1 MKVACEEN
9 NMDETKSANRF
20 SSRDWLTL
28 ALGIALA
35 LLWREVF
42 SLNKMTYGLP
52 ALGAAV
58 FTFAA
63 WAAVLLVL
71 GGRARWTRANIFTT
85 VIALLLAVACA
96 FQSDPLIRVGSF
108 LIISALSVLSYLS
121 LAGNSFYAITEPNAL
136 LEGLGSFFGGI
147 FKNWDKPFR
156 ALASRDG
163 SRRLNIGGVVLGALI
178 AVPLLVLV
186 ISGLSEADAVFGAI
200 FTGLFDSIFELDVAE
215 TVWDAASTLIFTLMF
230 FSAFYFLLHEPKRT
244 EGFVKMNPLPTS
256 ALITVLALLTA
267 VCALFAAIQF
277 KYLFAGESAAAM
289 SGGWAEYARSG
300 FYALVRVAFIVCV
313 SALACSRAS
322 REGIAGRILTCAL
335 VLLAYV
341 MLVSAAYRLYLY
353 VIAYGLSVLRVMAMW
368 AIVAIGVCLALVAV
382 KALRDGF
389 KFWPK
394 AAACVLCLWTLFAF
408 VNVGSLVSNYNVDAY
423 LDGRLE
429 SVDAQYLHSLGPD
442 SLDALYRLRESSR
455 APGMATPSLDEL
467 ISSLENR
474 ETNDWTDIVIRFR

>member
-1 MKVACEEN
+1 
-9 NMDETKSANRF
+9 MDETKTTYRF
-20 SSRDWLTL
+20 SGRDWLAL
-28 ALGIALA
+28 ALGLALA

-42 SLNKMTYGLP
+42 SLANLTYGLP
-52 ALGAAV
+52 ALGAAA

-63 WAAVLLVL
+63 WVAVALVL
-71 GGRARWTRANIFTT
+71 GKGAKWTRANIFLAV
-85 VIALLLAVACA
+85 VINLLALSCA
-96 FQSDPLIRVGSF
+96 FQWSQQVRLLNFLVILCGSVMGF
-108 LIISALSVLSYLS
+108 LS
-121 LAGNSFYAITEPNAL
+121 LADVGFYPLTEARSL
-136 LEGLGSFFGGI
+136 SEGVWDCLRGI
-147 FKNWDKPFR
+147 FKNWGKPFSAIAAMAPGER
-156 ALASRDG
+156 K
-163 SRRLNIGGVVLGALI
+163 NIGGVALGLLMA
-178 AVPLLVLV
+178 APVLLVV
-186 ISGLSEADAVFGAI
+186 ISGLAVADVVFGAL
-200 FTGLFDSIFELDVAE
+200 FGRLFDWLEGLDALGVLMR
-215 TVWDAASTLIFTLMF
+215 TLWTAVLTLAF
-230 FSAFYFLLHEPKRT
+230 FSALFFLRHEPKRS
-244 EGFVKMNPLPTS
+244 EGQEKLDPLPLS
-256 ALITVLALLTA
+256 ALITILALLTA
-267 VCALFAAIQF
+267 VCAVFAAVQF

-474 ETNDWTDIVIRFR
+474 ETNDWTDIVIRFG